1 MVLWKMS
8 FLDRNEMKPTVSTLN
23 VEIIL
28 EEKVQSE
35 ISPSDVIYVNMR
47 VFENRIPSWSNKKF
61 HDTFSVDDLDTTH
74 P

>member
-1 MVLWKMS
+1 MS

-47 VFENRIPSWSNKKF
+47 VFENRIPS
-61 HDTFSVDDLDTTH
+61 
-74 P
+74 